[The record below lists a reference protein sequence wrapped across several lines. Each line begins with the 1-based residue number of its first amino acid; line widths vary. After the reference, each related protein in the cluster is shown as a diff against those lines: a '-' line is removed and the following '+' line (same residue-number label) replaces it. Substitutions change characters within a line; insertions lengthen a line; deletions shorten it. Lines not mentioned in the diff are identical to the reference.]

1 MSNGIYNKRFKE
13 QEGKESMT
21 VLCISPADLEGKSTK
36 ILEGSGGVYPLLKV
50 TARIASTLAS
60 DFCTENMSTP
70 FAVICVPSIG
80 KLYRVTEWVES
91 AVTCL
96 YAACRSENV

>member
-1 MSNGIYNKRFKE
+1 MSNGISKRYKI

-36 ILEGSGGVYPLLKV
+36 ILEGSGGVFPLLKV
-50 TARIASTLAS
+50 TARITSSLAS

-70 FAVICVPSIG
+70 FTAICVPSIE

-96 YAACRSENV
+96 YAWRRSEHV